1 MMEKLINSYVNKLT
15 KQDIL
20 LFADK
25 NNITLTNEE
34 VDIILEIDTILT
46 KEDLLKIKDL
56 NCDCCYVLHS
66 LHMPHSNT
74 DFTFIFFS
82 SFGTHLLSN
91 IGSG

>member
-34 VDIILEIDTILT
+34 VDIIFNVIKKDWQELLHNPNKIFNNIKSQVSLT
-46 KEDLLKIKDL
+46 TY
-56 NCDCCYVLHS
+56 N
-66 LHMPHSNT
+66 
-74 DFTFIFFS
+74 
-82 SFGTHLLSN
+82 N
-91 IGSG
+91 IIYFYNLYSKKLYLQ

>member
-34 VDIILEIDTILT
+34 VDIIFNVIKKDWQELLHNPNKIFNNIKSQVSLT
-46 KEDLLKIKDL
+46 TY
-56 NCDCCYVLHS
+56 N
-66 LHMPHSNT
+66 
-74 DFTFIFFS
+74 
-82 SFGTHLLSN
+82 N
-91 IGSG
+91 IIYFYNLYSKTLYLR